1 MYDAKAILLADSRK
15 PETFGETIAMLN
27 GASFF
32 PNVKTGILTM
42 NQLSLYNIT
51 PAMWARGPN
60 D

>member
-51 PAMWARGPN
+51 PAM
-60 D
+60 